1 MKRPGGKL
9 RVGASGNREPG
20 PNTWP
25 AEHEVPSLPHDA
37 SASCAESLSHVRLFA
52 TPQTV
57 APQAPLSMGFPRQ
70 EYWSGW
76 PFPSPGDLPNPWIDL
91 TSPALQADSLPLT
104 PPGKLTFSRTISFLK
119 EVIYLFILFL
129 AVLGLHCCAQASS
142 SC

>member
-1 MKRPGGKL
+1 M
-9 RVGASGNREPG
+9 GASGNGELG

-25 AEHEVPSLPHDA
+25 AEHEVPSHPHDA
-37 SASCAESLSHVRLFA
+37 SALCAESLSRVGLFA

-57 APQAPLSMGFPRQ
+57 APRLLCPWDFPGKNTGVG
-70 EYWSGW
+70 SHS
-76 PFPSPGDLPNPWIDL
+76 PSPGDLPNPGIDL
-91 TSPALQADSLPLT
+91 TSPALQADSLPLA